1 VHTRPNNVVITGA
14 STGIGAAC
22 ALYLAARD
30 VRVFAGVRN
39 AADGAA
45 LRAQNPAWITPVQ
58 IDVTDRASIA
68 AAAQSIQALTGE
80 AGLGGLVNNAG
91 IAIGGPLEAMP
102 LDAIRRQFEVN
113 VIGPVAMTQ
122 ALLPLLRQGRGRIVN
137 IGSIAGRVSLPFV
150 GPYSMSKSAVN
161 AMTTALRLEL
171 DMWGIDVSLIEPGAI
186 ATPFWKKSND
196 TVDALQSAP
205 EHAAWSLYAGHL
217 QGMRGMVADVER
229 HAISATAVAR
239 AVAHAL
245 TARRPRLRYLVGADA
260 WLRAGLAAILPERAQ
275 DTLHKWLFKLPR
287 RR

>member
-1 VHTRPNNVVITGA
+1 VNTRPNNVVITGA

-22 ALYLAARD
+22 ALYLAARN

-45 LRAQNPAWITPVQ
+45 LSAQNAAWITPVQ

-68 AAAQSIQALTGE
+68 AAADNIRALAG
-80 AGLGGLVNNAG
+80 AGGLGGLVNNAG
-91 IAIGGPLEAMP
+91 VAIGGPLEALP

-122 ALLPLLRQGRGRIVN
+122 ALLPQLRQGRGRIVN

-150 GPYSMSKSAVN
+150 GPYSMSKSAVD

-196 TVDALQSAP
+196 TAGALQSTP
-205 EHAAWSLYAGHL
+205 EHAAWSLYAEQL
-217 QGMRGMVADVER
+217 DGMRSVVADVER

-239 AVAHAL
+239 AVVHAL
-245 TARRPRLRYLVGADA
+245 TARRPKPRYLVGIDA
-260 WLRAGLAAILPERAQ
+260 RVHACLAAMLPQRAQ
-275 DTLHKWLFKLPR
+275 DALHKWLFKLPPR
-287 RR
+287 R